1 MKTREKVLES
11 ALKRVNKENV
21 LLVEENKR
29 LTEDLN
35 KQRECV
41 AKMEVAYKEYLG
53 VVEDL
58 KKYKDEYHDLVK
70 EIKLLKSEYD
80 KNVENSCNKV
90 LRDIRKVKQCM
101 GIRPYAE
108 RNLYGFERFWL

>member
-1 MKTREKVLES
+1 MLFLYGDKMKTREKVLES
-11 ALKRVNKENV
+11 VLKRVNKENV

-58 KKYKDEYHDLVK
+58 KKYKNEYHDLVK
-70 EIKLLKSEYD
+70 EIRLLKNEYD

-90 LRDIRKVKQCM
+90 LRDIRKVK
-101 GIRPYAE
+101 
-108 RNLYGFERFWL
+108 

>member
-41 AKMEVAYKEYLG
+41 AKMETAYKEYLG

-70 EIKLLKSEYD
+70 EIRLLKSEYD

-90 LRDIRKVKQCM
+90 LRDIRKVK
-101 GIRPYAE
+101 
-108 RNLYGFERFWL
+108 

>member
-41 AKMEVAYKEYLG
+41 AKMEAAYKEYFG

-70 EIKLLKSEYD
+70 EIRLLKSEYD

-90 LRDIRKVKQCM
+90 LRDIRKVK
-101 GIRPYAE
+101 
-108 RNLYGFERFWL
+108 